1 MVSFLRIFT
10 LTLNVDN
17 STLFWLTNTFP
28 LNCDE
33 LMSSKIAQDEIKQI
47 KKT

>member
-10 LTLNVDN
+10 LMLNVDN
-17 STLFWLTNTFP
+17 STLFWLTRTFP
-28 LNCDE
+28 LNFDE
-33 LMSSKIAQDEIKQI
+33 LMSSKIAQDETKQI

>member
-1 MVSFLRIFT
+1 M
-10 LTLNVDN
+10 LNVDN
-17 STLFWLTNTFP
+17 STLFWLTKTFP

-33 LMSSKIAQDEIKQI
+33 LMSFKIAQDETKQI